1 MVDQVRVAR
10 LLRAITDAL
19 SILTAEASAPAFRRS
34 DPMWLPGVKYMFI
47 TAIEGCV
54 DVAQHMCSSEGWG
67 PPADN
72 GDAMRL
78 LGAHGILSTELANA
92 MRQAVGFRN
101 VLVHEYVAVSDHRVV
116 ARLSDLSDLQV
127 FVRQFALLLEVAE

>member
-19 SILTAEASAPAFRRS
+19 SILTAEDSAPADRRS

-78 LGAHGILSTELANA
+78 LGAHGILSPGVSQRNA
-92 MRQAVGFRN
+92 PSR
-101 VLVHEYVAVSDHRVV
+101 RVPQR
-116 ARLSDLSDLQV
+116 AGS
-127 FVRQFALLLEVAE
+127 